1 MVRSMLVLVGVAT
14 LFMGH
19 LSPVVAQFPERG
31 AEAPRREKK
40 PTVFVRVER
49 DEKGEPLAL
58 QTATV
63 TYRNPDNPGVEVDLV
78 GVVHIGEGHYYRGLN
93 RQLRE
98 YDVVLYE
105 LVAPEGTVPRKPE
118 PGEKRSSNPVSMLQS
133 FMKDALGVELQL
145 EQVRYDRTNFVH
157 ADLSPSALR
166 EAMRKRG
173 ETPITLAL
181 GVALDMLRQMNKET
195 ARLQAEKQRR
205 REARERGEE
214 LPPAAEEQVD
224 LFKLLLDPAGPS
236 RLKRMMALQL
246 ARSDDGAIGPTLG
259 ALLIEDRNAAAMKVL
274 HQQLERGHGRIA
286 IFYGAA
292 HMPDFERRL
301 QVELE
306 LQPVRTTWQEAWDLT
321 LKETG
326 PIWLFKLLR
335 GFSQQK

>member
-1 MVRSMLVLVGVAT
+1 MIRSMSLLTGVAT
-14 LFMGH
+14 LLLSS
-19 LSPVVAQFPERG
+19 LSPVAAQFPDRG
-31 AEAPRREKK
+31 AEKARSDRK

-63 TYRNPDNPGVEVDLV
+63 TYRDPQNPGVEVDLV

-98 YDVVLYE
+98 YDAVLYE

-118 PGEKRSSNPVSMLQS
+118 PGQKRASNPVSMLQS

-157 ADLSPSALR
+157 ADLGPAELR

-181 GVALDMLRQMNKET
+181 GVALDMFRQMNKES

-205 REARERGEE
+205 REARARGEE
-214 LPPAAEEQVD
+214 LPPAEDQVD
-224 LFKLLLDPAGPS
+224 LMKLLFDPAGPS

-259 ALLIEDRNAAAMKVL
+259 ALLIDDRNAAAMKVL
-274 HQQLERGHGRIA
+274 HRELGRGHGRIA

-301 QVELE
+301 RDELDLE
-306 LQPVRTTWQEAWDLT
+306 PVRTTWQEAWDLS

-326 PIWLFKLLR
+326 PVWLFKLLR
-335 GFSQQK
+335 GLSQQK